1 MCYMRYGRGDVG
13 VRELGRNLSVYLR
26 RVKAGASLD
35 VRERGRR
42 VAVLAPAGEGA
53 TVLDRLIAAGRATP
67 ARGDLL
73 DLGPPR
79 GRRPSRKASRA
90 LSRLRDE
97 RRP

>member
-1 MCYMRYGRGDVG
+1 MRYGRGDVG
-13 VRELGRNLSVYLR
+13 GRELRQNLSVYR
-26 RVKAGASLD
+26 RHATAGASLD

-42 VAVLAPAGEGA
+42 VAVLAPAGEGG

-67 ARGDLL
+67 ARGNLL

-79 GRRPSRKASRA
+79 GRRPSRKASGA